1 MEPPGARYRI
11 PISLCHFLYTSEE
24 QKRIAQAYIAQLD
37 AAKSL
42 LSAHRHKNGAFPG
55 ILSAEGY
62 HQDYL
67 KNNPDNPYIVYNDL
81 PKLENLKKSFPS
93 LYQP

>member
-1 MEPPGARYRI
+1 VEP
-11 PISLCHFLYTSEE
+11 F
-24 QKRIAQAYIAQLD
+24 QAFY
-37 AAKSL
+37 
-42 LSAHRHKNGAFPG
+42 P
-55 ILSAEGY
+55 AEGY

-81 PKLENLKKSFPS
+81 PKLENLKKTFPN